1 MQTEYKKYAIIV
13 AGGKG
18 ERMQNSQP
26 KQFMNVAGKPLLM
39 HTLMAFS
46 RYDTNLEIILVLPD
60 DQIKNWGQICKKY
73 HFNVRHQVIA
83 GGPERFHSVKSGLKL
98 VEHDGLIAVH
108 DGVRPL
114 VSVELIKNSFDA
126 AAKYGAAIPS
136 IEVKDSLREIIG
148 GNTSVPVD
156 RHKMRSV
163 QTPQCFKSD
172 ILTKAYNV
180 SYQPMFTDDATVVE
194 LAGNKIF
201 MVDGDPLNIKVTLPM
216 DLIIAE
222 ALLSRS

>member
-1 MQTEYKKYAIIV
+1 MLPDYKKYAIIV

-18 ERMQNSQP
+18 ERMQTDQP
-26 KQFMNVAGKPLLM
+26 KQFINVDGKPLLM

-46 RYDTNLEIILVLPD
+46 RYDINLEIILVLPD
-60 DQIKNWGQICKKY
+60 GQIKNWGQICKKY

-98 VEHDGLIAVH
+98 VEQECLVAIH

-114 VSVELIKNSFDA
+114 LSLDLIKRTFDA
-126 AAKYGAAIPS
+126 AAKYGAAVPC
-136 IEVKDSLREIIG
+136 IEVRDSLREVNG
-148 GNTSVPVD
+148 SSSVPVD
-156 RHKMRSV
+156 RHNMRLV

-172 ILTKAYNV
+172 ILLNAYCV
-180 SYQPMFTDDATVVE
+180 SYQPKFTDDASVVE
-194 LAGNKIF
+194 YAGHKIAL
-201 MVDGDPLNIKVTLPM
+201 VEGDPMNIKVTLPM

-222 ALLSRS
+222 ALISKS

>member
-1 MQTEYKKYAIIV
+1 MFLEHKKYAIIV

-18 ERMQNSQP
+18 ERMRTTQP
-26 KQFMNVAGKPLLM
+26 KQFINVGGKPLLM

-46 RYDTNLEIILVLPD
+46 RFDINLEIILVLPD
-60 DQIKNWGQICKKY
+60 GQIKNWGQICRKY

-98 VEHDGLIAVH
+98 VEKESLVAVH

-114 VSVELIKNSFDA
+114 LSLDLIRRTFEA
-126 AAKYGAAIPS
+126 AAKYGASIPC
-136 IEVKDSLREIIG
+136 IEVKDSLREING
-148 GNTSVPVD
+148 ASSVPVD
-156 RHKMRSV
+156 RHKMRLV

-172 ILTKAYNV
+172 ILIDAYNI
-180 SYQPMFTDDATVVE
+180 SYQPKFTDDATVIENAGHKVFIVE
-194 LAGNKIF
+194 
-201 MVDGDPLNIKVTLPM
+201 GDPLNIKVTLPM

-222 ALLSRS
+222 SLISRS